1 MNSAMGSLVI
11 MVGKDGDGKKAMS
24 CVKRFEKNCENSL
37 GAGRNTKAM
46 IISPVRVLIVEST
59 SANM

>member
-1 MNSAMGSLVI
+1 MGSLLI
-11 MVGKDGDGKKAMS
+11 MVGKDGDGKKTMT
-24 CVKRFEKNCENSL
+24 CVKRFEKNYENSL

-46 IISPVRVLIVEST
+46 TIFPVRVPIAEST